1 MAYTFRVI
9 PTNLNSTEKIQF
21 GHSQKLDPAKITC
34 YTVYVYLHVIQAC
47 NNNNNVMLWLH
58 LFPVQNAVKFQL
70 TLLPVQ
76 LSLPFSLNENDGG
89 ITILVDLVL
98 GELPFQVF
106 VTLFSD
112 EGGTAI
118 GMLPQEINRTH
129 S

>member
-1 MAYTFRVI
+1 
-9 PTNLNSTEKIQF
+9 
-21 GHSQKLDPAKITC
+21 
-34 YTVYVYLHVIQAC
+34 
-47 NNNNNVMLWLH
+47 MLWLH

-112 EGGTAI
+112 EGGTTI